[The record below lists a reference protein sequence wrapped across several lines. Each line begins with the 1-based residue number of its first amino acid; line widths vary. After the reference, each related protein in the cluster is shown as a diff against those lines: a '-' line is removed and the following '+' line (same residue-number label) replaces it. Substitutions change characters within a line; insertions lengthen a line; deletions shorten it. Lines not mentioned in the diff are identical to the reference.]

1 MNPTYR
7 QELAAVNFC
16 REYLH
21 IHGFLTDTENEK
33 VHKRIGKYQD
43 RNRIGISE
51 AQLLSVELKYDD
63 NAKDED
69 YEQ

>member
-1 MNPTYR
+1 MNALYR

-21 IHGFLTDTENEK
+21 IHGFLTDTENGK
-33 VHKRIGKYQD
+33 VHKRISKHQD
-43 RNRIGISE
+43 RNRIEISY
-51 AQLLSVELKYDD
+51 AQLMSVELTYDD

-69 YEQ
+69 YE

>member
-21 IHGFLTDTENEK
+21 INGFLTDTENGK
-33 VHKRIGKYQD
+33 VHKRICKYQD
-43 RNRIGISE
+43 INRIEISS
-51 AQLLSVELKYDD
+51 AQLMSVELTYDD

-69 YEQ
+69 YE